1 MPAKRIIP
9 CLDVRDGRVVKG
21 TRFVGLRDAGDPVER
36 AADYCAQGADEIVVL
51 DVTATLE
58 TRLPALA
65 LIERIATRIDV
76 PLTVGGGVRSIEDI
90 ERLLRAGADK
100 VAVNSAAVDDP
111 GLLARA
117 AQRFGSQS
125 IVIAVDALSDGE
137 GTYRVRTRSA
147 TAATALDAVAWS
159 ARAVAYGAGEVLLTS
174 IDRDGTLEGYD
185 TALVAAVTRA
195 VDVPVIASGGAS
207 DANSLAAVLE
217 AGADAALAASIFH
230 EGRASVGDVKRACV
244 QRSLEMRL

>member
-1 MPAKRIIP
+1 
-9 CLDVRDGRVVKG
+9 
-21 TRFVGLRDAGDPVER
+21 
-36 AADYCAQGADEIVVL
+36 
-51 DVTATLE
+51 
-58 TRLPALA
+58 
-65 LIERIATRIDV
+65 
-76 PLTVGGGVRSIEDI
+76 
-90 ERLLRAGADK
+90 
-100 VAVNSAAVDDP
+100 
-111 GLLARA
+111 LLARA